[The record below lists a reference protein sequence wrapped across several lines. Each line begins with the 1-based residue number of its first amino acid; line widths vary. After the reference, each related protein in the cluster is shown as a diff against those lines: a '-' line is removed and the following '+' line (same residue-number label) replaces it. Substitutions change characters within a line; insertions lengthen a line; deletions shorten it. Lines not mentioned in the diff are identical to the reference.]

1 MSRMSRFWWRVG
13 LVALAWLL
21 FVSIAHVSLN
31 FERSDR
37 DVVRMGYMPVVTNLA
52 CPLLDYAT
60 KQGSGL
66 RFEAVKFSSF
76 ADMGEAL
83 RQGAIQAG
91 FMIAPLS
98 VVLRQQGEDIK
109 VVYIGNR
116 HESTLVVR
124 QDSNIRSFAE
134 LRGKTVAVPMRFS
147 GHYLCARQLA
157 ERFGLTESIRLVEMN
172 PPDMASAL
180 AAGGL
185 DAYFVGEPFA
195 AQTVTKGHSRVLLY
209 VEEVWPSF
217 ICNLVVVRGDLIA
230 RHPEWVQQL
239 VQGAARS
246 GLWAKSHTDEAA
258 RIASSYW
265 NQPLDLVRYAL
276 TTPKDRIVYDQFLPK
291 EEELRALA
299 HKMVRYGLIEDSNI
313 AGLIDDSFAKTAN
326 IQDVTDFD
334 SILHPS
340 Q

>member
-1 MSRMSRFWWRVG
+1 
-13 LVALAWLL
+13 
-21 FVSIAHVSLN
+21 
-31 FERSDR
+31 
-37 DVVRMGYMPVVTNLA
+37 
-52 CPLLDYAT
+52 
-60 KQGSGL
+60 
-66 RFEAVKFSSF
+66 
-76 ADMGEAL
+76 MGEAL

-98 VVLRQQGEDIK
+98 IVLRQQGEDVK

-124 QDSNIRSFAE
+124 QELNIRSFVE

-147 GHYLCARQLA
+147 GHYLCVQQLA
-157 ERFGLTESIRLVEMN
+157 ERFGLRGSIRLVEMN

-180 AAGGL
+180 AVGVL

-195 AQTVTKGHSRVLLY
+195 AQAVTKGHAKVLHY

-217 ICNLVVVRGDLIA
+217 ICNLLVVRGDVIA
-230 RHPEWVQQL
+230 RHPEWVQEL

-246 GLWAKSHTDEAA
+246 GLWASGHVDEAA
-258 RIASSYW
+258 RIACGYW
-265 NQPLDLVRYAL
+265 NQPFDLAHYAL
-276 TTPKDRIVYDQFLPK
+276 TTPKDRIVYDRFLPK

-299 HKMVRYGLIEDSNI
+299 QKMVRYGLIEDSNV
-313 AGLIDDSFAKTAN
+313 AGLIDDSFAKRAKIT
-326 IQDVTDFD
+326 DVTDFD